1 MHIRTIGGA
10 AVAAFALYSTG
21 ANAGLHFNEQAEN
34 SHDTLTQVFDPNLPG
49 SGAVSFMG
57 TYATLGALVV
67 NSTSV
72 VSYTFLGREAAY
84 TDTMVL
90 TMGSD
95 AGGTSFDNKHTELGA
110 TFTTYQ
116 TAGLLDFA
124 FVDAKGYGTA
134 NGDVFGASPLISW
147 GVLEGATSPYGVF
160 DFIIGLN
167 DSAGPGLRDYD
178 DMVVGISLTAIPE
191 PAVGTLM
198 SAGLALLALAGRR
211 QRATRH
217 GC

>member
-1 MHIRTIGGA
+1 VT
-10 AVAAFALYSTG
+10 
-21 ANAGLHFNEQAEN
+21 
-34 SHDTLTQVFDPNLPG
+34 
-49 SGAVSFMG
+49 
-57 TYATLGALVV
+57 
-67 NSTSV
+67 
-72 VSYTFLGREAAY
+72 YTFLGREAAY
-84 TDTMVL
+84 KNTMVL

-95 AGGTSFDNKHTELGA
+95 SETFDNKHTPLGA
-110 TFTTYQ
+110 TFYTLQ

-211 QRATRH
+211 QRATRR